1 MKKLLLTSAA
11 LLLGVTGNTL
21 AVCSDPQITSTST
34 PTLTTLINGNGSGN
48 TVCAASGND
57 RWQEQHRLG
66 GQLWD
71 YKKGPSDPVDPTSQ
85 VGTWSIADNKLIH
98 TYGSTSY
105 SYTVHRRQGFGA
117 NAFTLCGPQ
126 TFDVTFLG
134 VITSCP

>member
-1 MKKLLLTSAA
+1 MKKFLLTSAA
-11 LLLGVTGNTL
+11 LLIVATGNTL
-21 AVCSDPQITSTST
+21 AACSDPQITSTSN

-48 TVCAASGND
+48 TLCAASGNE
-57 RWQEQHRLG
+57 RWQEQHRPG

-85 VGTWSIADNKLIH
+85 VGTWSIAGNNLVH

-126 TFDVTFLG
+126 TFDVTFLRG
-134 VITSCP
+134 ITSCP